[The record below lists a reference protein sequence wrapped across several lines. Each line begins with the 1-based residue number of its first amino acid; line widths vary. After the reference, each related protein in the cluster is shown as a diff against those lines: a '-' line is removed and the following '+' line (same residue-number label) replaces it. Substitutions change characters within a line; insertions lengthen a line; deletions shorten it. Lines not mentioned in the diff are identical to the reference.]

1 MMFCQRFIPILFC
14 LAFLFSST
22 VSFAQISD
30 EAKKDARKIWLK
42 GFEYFEK
49 GEKSRKNGQFR
60 EALTLFKESLSHF
73 DTIKAKYPKWNTA
86 LINYR
91 IKICKG
97 KVDLLKGE
105 FAKKNIKFTETETD
119 KENLLLKSRLAT
131 LEKELKDTKS
141 QLDTTYASLEAARR
155 EAARN
160 VKVSDQVEE
169 LLKEKVALTN
179 RIALLEDQQKN
190 RSGSAQAKDP
200 QVDQASLDKALLQ
213 IETLKKDKGQLIT
226 ILENEKQKY
235 ELLSQKKKDLSY
247 KLKMIE
253 KSGQVDQQDQKQ
265 ISKKI
270 VVLEETIHQHKKE
283 KEDLA
288 QKLATME
295 TKSKKAEETVAKL
308 RDEIK
313 KARLDGSK
321 DSATIVKQLQN
332 DNELLLK
339 SLETANVKLAEKSKQ
354 IKDLEKAQA
363 DIKVKKDNLAQTLA
377 GIDESR
383 EKLLK
388 DLKMLN
394 KKVFIADTITKKQDQ
409 TILKQK
415 DQYEKLKKDFSALSV
430 KNKELEGQQDEFTSL
445 AKQLVNAESQNNK
458 MVIQLKKVKEENK
471 HIVTVSKKAEIDLMK
486 AQADYKKLVN
496 QMTKLE
502 DENLRLKVN
511 VGKESLALKTKNKE
525 VFTELAKLKKSND
538 DYDKKIDMLTDELV
552 AMNSKVVEK
561 DKKIQELE
569 AKSASK
575 EPAIVAVKTTPE
587 PELTK
592 TAQFL
597 ALKRENNQLL
607 ARLNQVES
615 ELRKHENVSI
625 KVVTSAAQ
633 KSVDPKKLQEMLAK
647 ANAAEHSNKK
657 EAATWYYAEILKL
670 QPENIKALSR
680 LGSLAAAS
688 GNNKKAIPLLLHA
701 TRLDPENIDLLTA
714 LTFCYIQEGKY
725 YEALAA
731 ASRAAAKDSKDPTI
745 QRYLG
750 KIFSNFGWNDAAE
763 QQFRNSF
770 KLDPTSSETAFNAAV
785 HIIRTAPNRKDEAK
799 LWYERA
805 IQLGAKKDPMMD
817 QLFK

>member
-458 MVIQLKKVKEENK
+458 MVIQLKKVREENK